1 MRINSQYKEKVLF
14 YLQRLSDLRFAGQV
28 LFVVIVLLVSW
39 SGVKSIQTNYG
50 LQKQISAINQQN
62 ALQKLQNDNLALQ
75 NQYLN
80 SNQYLELSA
89 RQSFGLAAP
98 GEKEVVVP
106 PSVALAYTVNLPG
119 PAKTDN
125 TQAKQPTYQRNFESW
140 VDFFLHRQNTQN

>member
-89 RQSFGLAAP
+89 RQNFGLAAP
-98 GEKEVVVP
+98 GENEIVVP
-106 PSVALAYTVNLPG
+106 ASVALAYTVNLPG
-119 PAKTDN
+119 PAKVDN
-125 TQAKQPTYQRNFESW
+125 AQARQPAYQRNFESW